1 MSGEN
6 IRDLS
11 NEAAVA
17 LLNAIK
23 KDAESYGPAQ
33 LEQLANA
40 YATVVSAAPG
50 PEKKT
55 ARPMAG

>member
-1 MSGEN
+1 M
-6 IRDLS
+6 
-11 NEAAVA
+11 A